1 VSIDPYSAAVLK
13 RMAAVY
19 PDVGGT
25 VRDAALARRLHA
37 RAGFPAGPSV
47 SAVRDVLVP
56 GAPAVP
62 MRIYW
67 PSGLAADP
75 LPVVVY
81 FHGGG
86 WVLCDLDTHD
96 GVCRLL
102 AAGAGAI
109 VVAVDY
115 RRAPEHRYP
124 AAADD
129 AYAAVC
135 WVHRYAS
142 GLGGDPSRLV
152 VAGDSAGGNLAAVT
166 CLRARDLGGPALMGQ
181 LLIYPVTDCL
191 AERPDQTEGYLLR
204 SSHMTWF
211 TRQYLASPEQALD
224 AYASPLRALTLTG
237 LPPAMVLTVGHD
249 PLCSEG
255 AAYASRLSRSGVPVA
270 SYHVEGLF
278 HGVFGLGRLLPLART
293 TEDAACAWLREI
305 IWGKRSPQTPWSP
318 ETAAIQTPAGGSR
331 LLGQGPKDGS
341 RKGRNRHEHY
351 RSRHQH
357 GPRQADGSGPSPGTP
372 RWRR

>member
-1 VSIDPYSAAVLK
+1 VNIDPYSAAVLK

-47 SAVRDVLVP
+47 SAVKDALVP
-56 GAPAVP
+56 GAPDVP
-62 MRIYW
+62 IRIYW
-67 PSGLAADP
+67 PPGLTADP

-102 AAGAGAI
+102 AADAGVI

-135 WVHRYAS
+135 WAHRYAS
-142 GLGGDPSRLV
+142 GLGGDPARLV

-166 CLRARDLGGPALMGQ
+166 CLRARDLSGPALMGQ

-224 AYASPLRALTLTG
+224 GYASPLRALTLTG

-249 PLCSEG
+249 PLHSEG

-305 IWGKRSPQTPWSP
+305 T
-318 ETAAIQTPAGGSR
+318 
-331 LLGQGPKDGS
+331 KDG
-341 RKGRNRHEHY
+341 
-351 RSRHQH
+351 
-357 GPRQADGSGPSPGTP
+357 GTQTQGTEP
-372 RWRR
+372 T

>member
-1 VSIDPYSAAVLK
+1 MTIDPYSAAVLK

-25 VRDAALARRLHA
+25 VDDAALARRLHTK
-37 RAGFPAGPSV
+37 AGFPAGPDV
-47 SAVRDVLVP
+47 AAVKDVLVP
-56 GAPAVP
+56 GAPDIPV
-62 MRIYW
+62 RIYW
-67 PSGLAADP
+67 PSHPPAAP

-102 AAGAGAI
+102 ATDADVI

-135 WVHRYAS
+135 WAHRSAA
-142 GLGGDPSRLV
+142 GFGGDPDRLA

-166 CLRARDLGGPALMGQ
+166 CLRARDLGGPTIAGQ

-191 AERPDQTEGYLLR
+191 AERPDQAEGYLLR
-204 SSHMTWF
+204 GSHMTWF
-211 TRQYLASPEQALD
+211 TRQYLSSPEQALEG
-224 AYASPLRALTLTG
+224 YASPLRAQSLTG
-237 LPPAMVLTVGHD
+237 LPPAMVLTVGYD
-249 PLCSEG
+249 PLCPEG
-255 AAYASRLSRSGVPVA
+255 LAYADRLARSGVPVVTHHA
-270 SYHVEGLF
+270 EGLF

-293 TEDAACAWLREI
+293 AEDAACAWLREI
-305 IWGKRSPQTPWSP
+305 TKDGGNPDPGPQTL
-318 ETAAIQTPAGGSR
+318 AARARSEGRTT
-331 LLGQGPKDGS
+331 QGTEP
-341 RKGRNRHEHY
+341 
-351 RSRHQH
+351 
-357 GPRQADGSGPSPGTP
+357 T
-372 RWRR
+372 